1 MASFASHFLLNTIFI
16 VVHIKSIMLG
26 ASLEYKQVLK
36 DFRFTYW
43 CCNGMAYMCNFKM
56 SLILIS
62 SFFGRPRFGGTFNTD
77 SWQKFNIFS
86 VLYVL
91 MVYIPFVG
99 DFYLFFMEFGLRKLT
114 SYIAAEMVI
123 IMTIIALILLLELL
137 NGCNCAGMK

>member
-1 MASFASHFLLNTIFI
+1 
-16 VVHIKSIMLG
+16 
-26 ASLEYKQVLK
+26 
-36 DFRFTYW
+36 
-43 CCNGMAYMCNFKM
+43 
-56 SLILIS
+56 
-62 SFFGRPRFGGTFNTD
+62 
-77 SWQKFNIFS
+77 
-86 VLYVL
+86 